1 MEAGVSANVI
11 EVGVREFRDEL
22 ARYLESETPLAIT
35 RHGRTV
41 GYYIPARAPRDAEAL
56 DGLRRAVERLETML
70 GEHGLSVEEILHEF
84 RARRARG

>member
-1 MEAGVSANVI
+1 MGANLI

-41 GYYIPARAPRDAEAL
+41 GYYIPARGSREADEL
-56 DGLRRAVERLETML
+56 EGLRRAVERLETL
-70 GEHGLSVEEILHEF
+70 LDERGVSVEEILREF
-84 RARRARG
+84 RAQRARR